1 MFFEQVENDS
11 LENKSAKHEN
21 PYQLM
26 LKKAAML
33 EAEEAQNLLK
43 WCSESQQARN

>member
-33 EAEEAQNLLK
+33 EAEEVQNLLK
-43 WCSESQQARN
+43 WSCESEQARN

>member
-26 LKKAAML
+26 LKKAAMI
-33 EAEEAQNLLK
+33 EAEEVQNLLK
-43 WCSESQQARN
+43 WSCESKQARN